1 MDTIVAASN
10 NLNHNNNKRMQQ
22 IWSHE
27 QTKWLTNITNIWD
40 DMIYTI
46 IVVDG
51 ILIEVEDLWLCGN
64 TLLLISLW

>member
-10 NLNHNNNKRMQQ
+10 NLNHNNKRMQQ

-27 QTKWLTNITNIWD
+27 QTKWLTNVTNIWD

-51 ILIEVEDLWLCGN
+51 ILIMVEDLWLCGN
-64 TLLLISLW
+64 TLLSISLW